1 MVLVAVW
8 NEGLRDATRRDAT
21 HLSFQELPFKTQ
33 MKRREEGQ
41 RRRRRGTMRCGL
53 GVALTL
59 VVMMMMRV
67 VVGTRAAVDFE
78 LGGSVGDASC
88 DVKDVEGANEAQ
100 LHSILSELTNTT
112 FFRLFQVDLKRKCK
126 FWGKGEDTGPSCT
139 APSGDGGL
147 PFTTTPASRESDA
160 SGSFSKSSEPPK
172 TMCSL
177 DLEKKDGVGM
187 LWSPM
192 TDSVDRTISKPEEK
206 ALTSME
212 EPDVDCSDEELP
224 TFWTDMC
231 HKFAPEEQTEYV
243 NLQLNPERWTGYNGS
258 HVWRAIYE
266 ENCMKSAL
274 SVDEMCYEERVLY
287 RLLSGMHASINIHI
301 ALHSKPPKRALG
313 ETEWGS
319 DPKKFMDLFGKH
331 PDRLKN
337 LHFSFVV
344 LLRALRKATPALA
357 HMDVSIGQDREEDL
371 RTQALMRRLLD
382 SHILSSCR
390 DVFGAFDEKSLFRD
404 VQSTLNSDVGKID
417 QLDPNDLA
425 PVSLKSQFKDIFLN
439 ISEVMDCISCQK
451 CKLHGKLQLLGLGT
465 ALKVLLLP
473 EDLLASS
480 LNQQEVVALVNTIA
494 KFSHAIRSVPDLLN
508 AARQEALKGESD
520 FVVDSDATRDGGSQ
534 SGQSALEAAIAATAS
549 HVKSGVLSSEAE
561 TKILDA
567 LMEND
572 SKVSILAKY
581 YAESMPLRF
590 VEHALRALGLPP
602 LATSAVDEPV
612 DLVVVGGGLAGLT
625 ASLTVLDRGGRV
637 TLVEKEAFVGG
648 NSQWASSGIN
658 GVIKT
663 ARDEENPD
671 SVGAYRDDCEKS
683 SYGNGNGADGLD
695 PETIEHIPTL
705 TSKAGETIEWLRQ
718 RAGANLSLLSRL
730 GGHSHARTYRPNEG
744 MAGSSLVFA
753 LKAKCEEYME
763 SGRFKVVKK
772 ARVTRVSTDGDG
784 QIVGVQWTPA
794 DGSKGGG
801 EVKALNVLL
810 ATGGYSNDK
819 HGSGALL
826 NMYAP
831 HLTKF
836 ATTNTKGTT
845 GDGHKLAFSLGAG
858 AVDMERVQ
866 VHPTGFIN
874 PEDENADTKT
884 LAAEL
889 LRGAGG
895 ILLTRSGVR
904 FANELG
910 TRDYV
915 SSRMQEEDEEKLD
928 FVLLLNEKAAN
939 EANKHVPLYLK
950 KKLLNKFDSLA
961 ELTEWM
967 SSRGDVSVET
977 LKNTLVT
984 YNQDAERGRDIFNKT
999 FFANAPF
1006 DLDGP
1011 YYAGRV
1017 TPVVHYTMGGVK
1029 VDDSGR
1035 VVRADGSRVNGLY
1048 AAGEIIG
1055 GVHGKNRLGGNA
1067 LTECAVFGRLVGQD
1081 VEIEA
1086 TKAAAPSAT
1095 TTRTDAPPRQTKN
1108 QDINAAELAKHNTM
1122 TDCWV
1127 ALYGKVYDFT
1137 DFLEDHPAG
1146 ADAILRYS
1154 GADGTDI
1161 FESVH
1166 SRNMLDEFEPIG
1178 TFLAD

>member
-1 MVLVAVW
+1 
-8 NEGLRDATRRDAT
+8 
-21 HLSFQELPFKTQ
+21 
-33 MKRREEGQ
+33 
-41 RRRRRGTMRCGL
+41 MRCGL
-53 GVALTL
+53 GVVLTL
-59 VVMMMMRV
+59 VVMMMTV

-126 FWGKGEDTGPSCT
+126 FWGKGEDAGPSCT
-139 APSGDGGL
+139 APSGDGGS
-147 PFTTTPASRESDA
+147 PFTTPASRESDA

-344 LLRALRKATPALA
+344 LLRALRKATPALS

-520 FVVDSDATRDGGSQ
+520 FVVDSDATRDGGAQ

-549 HVKSGVLSSEAE
+549 HVKSGVLSSESE

-663 ARDEENPD
+663 ARDENPD

-718 RAGANLSLLSRL
+718 RAGADLSLLSRL

-753 LKAKCEEYME
+753 LKAKCEEYMD
-763 SGRFKVVKK
+763 SGRFNVVKK

-794 DGSKGGG
+794 DGSNGGG

-1035 VVRADGSRVNGLY
+1035 VVRADGSRINGLY

-1095 TTRTDAPPRQTKN
+1095 TKTDAPPRQTKN